1 MNSWK
6 SITNVILIF
15 DFSYSVLDTEAENI
29 VIKKEFQEKVL
40 RQSNSF
46 SKCLKTGLADFEEM
60 NNLMEK
66 FLKMSEEILDMSE
79 DFSLERLKNEK
90 ERNELLN
97 IFDEILEV
105 TELLESRLDHLYYF
119 HALEIY
125 SNMDLK
131 LLILKKELLE
141 INVFCRNYR
150 NFINTYYN

>member
-1 MNSWK
+1 MK
-6 SITNVILIF
+6 KILLMLFILIF
-15 DFSYSVLDTEAENI
+15 DFSYSVFDTEAENI

-46 SKCLKTGLADFEEM
+46 SKCFKTGLADFEEM

-97 IFDEILEV
+97 TFDQILEV

-119 HALEIY
+119 HALEIP
-125 SNMDLK
+125 NDMDVK
-131 LLILKKELLE
+131 LLTLKKELLE
-141 INVFCRNYR
+141 INAFCRNYR
-150 NFINTYYN
+150 NFINIYYN

>member
-1 MNSWK
+1 MK
-6 SITNVILIF
+6 KILLMLFILIF
-15 DFSYSVLDTEAENI
+15 DFSYSALDTEAENI

-46 SKCLKTGLADFEEM
+46 SKCFKTGLADFEEM

-66 FLKMSEEILDMSE
+66 FLKMSEEILAMSE

-97 IFDEILEV
+97 TFDEILEV

-119 HALEIY
+119 HALEIP
-125 SNMDLK
+125 NDMDVK
-131 LLILKKELLE
+131 LLTLKKELLE
-141 INVFCRNYR
+141 INAFCRNYR
-150 NFINTYYN
+150 NFINIYYN

>member
-1 MNSWK
+1 MK
-6 SITNVILIF
+6 KILIMLFILIF

-46 SKCLKTGLADFEEM
+46 SKCFKTGLADFEEM

-97 IFDEILEV
+97 TFDEILEV

-119 HALEIY
+119 HALEIP
-125 SNMDLK
+125 SDMDVK
-131 LLILKKELLE
+131 LLTLKKELLE
-141 INVFCRNYR
+141 INAFCRNYR

>member
-1 MNSWK
+1 MK
-6 SITNVILIF
+6 KILLMLFILIF
-15 DFSYSVLDTEAENI
+15 DFSYSALDTEAENI

-46 SKCLKTGLADFEEM
+46 SKCFKTGLADFEEM

-97 IFDEILEV
+97 TFDEILEV

-119 HALEIY
+119 HALEIP
-125 SNMDLK
+125 SDMDVK
-131 LLILKKELLE
+131 LLTLKKELLE
-141 INVFCRNYR
+141 INAFCRNYR
-150 NFINTYYN
+150 NFINAYYN

>member
-1 MNSWK
+1 MLF
-6 SITNVILIF
+6 ILIF

-29 VIKKEFQEKVL
+29 VIKKEFQEKLL

-46 SKCLKTGLADFEEM
+46 SKCFKTGLADFEEM

-97 IFDEILEV
+97 TFDEILEV

-125 SNMDLK
+125 SDMDLK

>member
-1 MNSWK
+1 MK
-6 SITNVILIF
+6 KILLMLFILIF

-29 VIKKEFQEKVL
+29 VIKKEFQEKLL

-46 SKCLKTGLADFEEM
+46 SKCFKTGLADFEEM

-97 IFDEILEV
+97 TFDEILEV

-119 HALEIY
+119 HALEIP
-125 SNMDLK
+125 SDIDVK
-131 LLILKKELLE
+131 LLTLKKELLE
-141 INVFCRNYR
+141 INAFCRNYR
-150 NFINTYYN
+150 NFINIYYN

>member
-1 MNSWK
+1 MK
-6 SITNVILIF
+6 KILIMLFILIF
-15 DFSYSVLDTEAENI
+15 DFSYSALDTEAENI

-46 SKCLKTGLADFEEM
+46 SKCFKTGLADFEEM

-66 FLKMSEEILDMSE
+66 FLKMSEEILAMSE

-97 IFDEILEV
+97 TFDEILEV

-119 HALEIY
+119 HALEIP
-125 SNMDLK
+125 NDMDVK
-131 LLILKKELLE
+131 LLTLKKELLE
-141 INVFCRNYR
+141 INAFCRNYR
-150 NFINTYYN
+150 NFINIYYN

>member
-1 MNSWK
+1 MK
-6 SITNVILIF
+6 KILIMLFILIF

-29 VIKKEFQEKVL
+29 VIKKEFQEKLL

-46 SKCLKTGLADFEEM
+46 SKCFKTGLADFEEM

-97 IFDEILEV
+97 TFDEILEV

-119 HALEIY
+119 HALEIP
-125 SNMDLK
+125 SDMDVK
-131 LLILKKELLE
+131 LLTLKKELLE
-141 INVFCRNYR
+141 INAFCRNYR
-150 NFINTYYN
+150 NFINIYYN

>member
-1 MNSWK
+1 MK
-6 SITNVILIF
+6 KILLMLFILIF
-15 DFSYSVLDTEAENI
+15 DFSYSALDTEAENI

-46 SKCLKTGLADFEEM
+46 SKCFKTGLADFEEM

-97 IFDEILEV
+97 TFDEILEV

-119 HALEIY
+119 HALEIP
-125 SNMDLK
+125 SDMDVK
-131 LLILKKELLE
+131 LLTLKKELLE
-141 INVFCRNYR
+141 INAFCRNYR
-150 NFINTYYN
+150 NFINIYYN

>member
-1 MNSWK
+1 
-6 SITNVILIF
+6 
-15 DFSYSVLDTEAENI
+15 
-29 VIKKEFQEKVL
+29 
-40 RQSNSF
+40 
-46 SKCLKTGLADFEEM
+46 
-60 NNLMEK
+60 MEK

-125 SNMDLK
+125 SNMDVK
-131 LLILKKELLE
+131 LLTLKKELLE
-141 INVFCRNYR
+141 INAFCRNYR